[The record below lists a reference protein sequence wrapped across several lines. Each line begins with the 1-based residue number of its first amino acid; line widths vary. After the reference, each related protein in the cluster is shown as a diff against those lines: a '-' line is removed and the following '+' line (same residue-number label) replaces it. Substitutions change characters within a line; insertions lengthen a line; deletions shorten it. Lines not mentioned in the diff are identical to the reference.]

1 MILLVGKGFW
11 EWYTDLTEPVAG
23 KRCILLS
30 NHKHL
35 VSVGSPGG
43 INSKVSTCQCRRH
56 KRCRFDPWVRKI
68 PWRRKWQIPQKRKWQ
83 PTLVFLP
90 WQIPWTEEPG
100 GSQSMGVTQ
109 SQSRLSDKPTV
120 TRPGSAAKAPGPY
133 VPREAH
139 TLGLGGPKQ
148 VQRNYHS

>member
-68 PWRRKWQIPQKRKWQ
+68 PWSWKWH
-83 PTLVFLP
+83 PTPVFLP
-90 WQIPWTEEPG
+90 EIFHGQGSLVGYSPCGHKELNTTEHTYVICA
-100 GSQSMGVTQ
+100 Q
-109 SQSRLSDKPTV
+109 LSLT
-120 TRPGSAAKAPGPY
+120 
-133 VPREAH
+133 
-139 TLGLGGPKQ
+139 
-148 VQRNYHS
+148 